1 MTKTEVINKLL
12 AVALGEVGYFEKANG
27 NINYLYNKTSN
38 KGSNNYTKYG
48 YEMHKLYP
56 AVMDYPAAWCD
67 AFVDWCFV
75 QVFGA
80 ETARKLLHQFDDYTV
95 QSAAYFKKAGE
106 WHTSPQRGDQI
117 FFKNSTGICHTGLV
131 YDVSGGTVYTVEGN
145 TGGNAGT
152 VVANGDAVCKKSYAI
167 NNSRIAG
174 YGRPNWSL
182 VASENIYDTYLS
194 KLVSKGIISNE
205 KLWSAYT
212 APVTK
217 AYAIALIDKVTGG
230 TWASN
235 EADPSI
241 HWAQPSVISL
251 CGKGI
256 IDGKVDNK
264 TQWINTLN
272 ASISIALL
280 LALVD
285 KATGGM
291 KSAYV
296 GRETD
301 HWGRN
306 CLDSLCDKAIITTPS
321 AWTNFEGEVNRGNTM
336 ALICKAFKL

>member
-48 YEMHKLYP
+48 YEMHKLYS

-80 ETARKLLHQFDDYTV
+80 ETAQKLLHQFDDYTV

-106 WHTSPQRGDQI
+106 WHTSPQKGDQI

-167 NNSRIAG
+167 SNSRIAG

-182 VASENIYDTYLS
+182 VASENTYDTYLS
-194 KLVSKGIISNE
+194 KLVSKGIISDKE
-205 KLWSAYT
+205 LWSVYT

-217 AYAIALIDKVTGG
+217 AQAVALIDKATGG
-230 TWASN
+230 TWASD
-235 EADPSI
+235 EADSSI
-241 HWAQPSVISL
+241 HWSQPLVISL

-256 IDGKVDNK
+256 IGDK
-264 TQWINTLN
+264 TQWIANPDT
-272 ASISIALL
+272 SISIALL

-285 KATGGM
+285 NATGGM
-291 KSAYV
+291 KAAYV
-296 GRETD
+296 GRQAD

-336 ALICKAFKL
+336 ALICKAFKF